1 MSNVCRGVA
10 VVPQRLEVGKDSM
23 EIVDSFHYLGNVI
36 SCGGGVE
43 SVVRDRISGAWSKWR
58 ELASLL
64 VNHSIPLEERAKVY
78 CACVRPALVYAAE
91 TWALTERL
99 E

>member
-78 CACVRPALVYAAE
+78 CACVRPTL
-91 TWALTERL
+91 LTRHCCML
-99 E
+99 RKLGH